1 MSLDLTQVLIRPLL
15 SEKSYF
21 ESDLNKYRFQVRVSA
36 NKLTVKKAVE
46 KMFGVQ
52 VVDVNISR
60 VHGKTKRTGR
70 HIHRKSDWKKAV
82 VTLKDGQSLDFF
94 EKFDNA

>member
-1 MSLDLTQVLIRPLL
+1 
-15 SEKSYF
+15 
-21 ESDLNKYRFQVRVSA
+21 
-36 NKLTVKKAVE
+36 
-46 KMFGVQ
+46 MFGVE

-82 VTLKDGQSLDFF
+82 VTLKDGESLDFF

>member
-1 MSLDLTQVLIRPLL
+1 
-15 SEKSYF
+15 
-21 ESDLNKYRFQVRVSA
+21 
-36 NKLTVKKAVE
+36 
-46 KMFGVQ
+46 MFGVE

-70 HIHRKSDWKKAV
+70 HINRKSDWKNV
-82 VTLKDGQSLDFF
+82 VTLKDGESLDFF

>member
-1 MSLDLTQVLIRPLL
+1 MSNDLTQVLIRPLL
-15 SEKSYF
+15 SEKSYN
-21 ESDLNKYRFQVRVSA
+21 ESDLNKYRFQVRIDA
-36 NKLTVKKAVE
+36 NKLTVRRAVE
-46 KMFGVQ
+46 KMFGVE

-82 VTLKDGQSLDFF
+82 VTLKDGESLDFF

>member
-21 ESDLNKYRFQVRVSA
+21 ESDLNKYRFQVCVSA

>member
-1 MSLDLTQVLIRPLL
+1 MSIDLTRVLIRPLL
-15 SEKSYF
+15 SEKSYN
-21 ESDLNKYRFQVRVSA
+21 ESDLNKYRFQVRIDA
-36 NKLTVKKAVE
+36 NKLTVRRAVE
-46 KMFGVQ
+46 KMFGVE

-60 VHGKTKRTGR
+60 VHGKKKRTGR

-82 VTLKDGQSLDFF
+82 VTLKDGESLDFF